1 MIVHFIGHAGTGK
14 STLVA
19 QLAAEGGY
27 LRPPAGLA
35 RILSPAEW
43 LLPITFPLTWPMGRR
58 LAAHNPDS
66 GRGLKAGAWTAT
78 VAMQKAR
85 QLVLPRTPVHLID
98 HAMTNMLRRHAD
110 ESMAF
115 LLDKLPLPD
124 LVVHVSAPGAVRKA
138 RVVRRKKCNHA
149 PRRYLFGERAMKS
162 GKKHARRWS
171 ALWGEEEAMR
181 CLRAWSQWQCRPEL
195 GESELRSL
203 LARVEG
209 APLSEADEAALRC
222 DPLPKQCQWL
232 YNGYQDQGVHWINV
246 TNDGRES
253 LENLACRI
261 VQEITQLRDT
271 TPNGR

>member
-43 LLPITFPLTWPMGRR
+43 MLPITFPLTWPMGRR

-66 GRGLKAGAWTAT
+66 GRGLKAGAWTGT
-78 VAMQKAR
+78 VAIQKSR
-85 QLVLPRTPVHLID
+85 RWVLPRRHVYLID
-98 HAMTNMLRRHAD
+98 HAMTNMLYKHGN
-110 ESMAF
+110 ELMGF
-115 LLDKLPLPD
+115 LLGRLPLPD
-124 LVVHVSAPGAVRKA
+124 VVIHVSAPKAVRKA
-138 RVVRRKKCNHA
+138 RVVRREKPNHG
-149 PRRYLFGERAMKS
+149 PSRYLSGEHAWKS
-162 GKKHARRWS
+162 GKGLARLWS
-171 ALWGEEEAMR
+171 VLWGDEEAMR
-181 CLRAWSQWQCRPEL
+181 CLRAWSQWKCRPQF

-203 LARVEG
+203 L
-209 APLSEADEAALRC
+209 SEAQETPLTEKDEAALRC
-222 DPLPKQCQWL
+222 DPLPKKCQWL
-232 YNGYQDQGVHWINV
+232 YNGYRDQGVHWINV

-253 LENLACRI
+253 LKNLARGI
-261 VQEITQLRDT
+261 VQEITQLKET